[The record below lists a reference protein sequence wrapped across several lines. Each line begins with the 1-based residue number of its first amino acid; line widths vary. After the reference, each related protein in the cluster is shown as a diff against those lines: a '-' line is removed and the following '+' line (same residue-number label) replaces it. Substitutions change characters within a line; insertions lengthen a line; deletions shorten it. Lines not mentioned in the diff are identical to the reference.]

1 MADTYITKINNTA
14 IAASQVVPD
23 SPLAQ
28 ALAAL
33 DMGAFKV
40 VDVDPDTAE
49 PDVDDPS
56 PKVIYLTKSDAAG
69 LTDPYTEWICIID
82 STASPATIQ
91 WEIIGTTSIDLTG
104 YKTKQTAK
112 TDPSASGNAT
122 SFIASITQNEN
133 GEITATKSTVPNAS
147 TSTKG
152 IVQLAGSIGATVSS
166 ENNKAATEKAVRDAI
181 DALDVTAVTVGADKT
196 ISSISETNGKISAT
210 PVSIQIAESQVTN
223 LTADLASKAS
233 TATVVTDV
241 SYDTTNKKFTQTIG
255 GTTEDIVTL
264 GTLSADLGL
273 GTAAFKDV
281 PETGNATTAQVVMG
295 NDTRLTDSRTP
306 KAHATTAT
314 TYGIGTETN
323 YGHVKLSN
331 AALNAN
337 STNTDGVA
345 CGTGHTH
352 SQYLTSDSITGKEDV
367 SNKVSTWSSTT
378 TDDHYPS
385 EKLVKD
391 ALDAKQ
397 GTLAFD
403 GTYNATSNKAA
414 TVSSVTSRI
423 ADLDAT
429 VTSTDG
435 TNVQVKVT
443 EVDGK
448 ITAVNITTDNTINAN
463 AITGKA
469 DKVTGATNGN
479 FAGLDGNGNLTDSG
493 VTSGDFAT
501 SAQGA
506 KADSAIQGV
515 KVNGTALTPDN
526 NKYVNISAAT
536 TAAYGVVI
544 LTTQSI

>member
-33 DMGAFKV
+33 DMGAFEV
-40 VDVDPDTAE
+40 VTLGNDGK

-56 PKVIYLTKSDAAG
+56 PKVIYLTRTDDAG

-82 STASPATIQ
+82 KSTTPTTIT

-133 GEITATKSTVPNAS
+133 GEITATKSTVPDAS

-152 IVQLAGSIGATVSS
+152 IVQLADSIGATVSS

-181 DALDVTAVTVGADKT
+181 NALDVTAVTVGADKT
-196 ISSISETNGKISAT
+196 ISSISEADGKISAT
-210 PVSIQIAESQVTN
+210 PVSIQIAESQVTG
-223 LTADLASKAS
+223 LVDDLANKAN
-233 TATVVTDV
+233 ADNVVTDV
-241 SYDTTNKKFTQTIG
+241 NYDTTNKKITKTIG
-255 GTTEDIVTL
+255 STTSDVVTISTIKSDLNLTKSDVGLGNVNNTSITVNATNGVTDNTNNITYKYTHPTHTAYSSKGTATKVPQITTDSLGHVTGITEVDITGVTPAAH
-264 GTLSADLGL
+264 THTVSDITDFPTL
-273 GTAAFKDV
+273 GTAAYKDV
-281 PETGNATTAQVVMG
+281 PSTGDATTAQVVMG
-295 NDTRLTDSRTP
+295 NDSRLTDARTP
-306 KAHATTAT
+306 KSHTHGNITNTGTITAT
-314 TYGIGTETN
+314 GVTIENGDSLVIVDSGSSSKVAKTTI
-323 YGHVKLSN
+323 
-331 AALNAN
+331 
-337 STNTDGVA
+337 TFDG
-345 CGTGHTH
+345 
-352 SQYLTSDSITGKEDV
+352 
-367 SNKVSTWSSTT
+367 STT
-378 TDDHYPS
+378 T
-385 EKLVKD
+385 K
-391 ALDAKQ
+391 ALTQK
-397 GTLAFD
+397 GTFETIVTD
-403 GTYNATSNKAA
+403 
-414 TVSSVTSRI
+414 VST
-423 ADLDAT
+423 
-429 VTSTDG
+429 
-435 TNVQVKVT
+435 
-443 EVDGK
+443 
-448 ITAVNITTDNTINAN
+448 
-463 AITGKA
+463 KA